1 MVTLRRNDRL
11 KVVKTTIEIPVNLA
25 LEIFSETGDLPIGKY
40 PAPEEL
46 AQIIAQVLNVGDE
59 TKSFPSLEAVAN
71 SRVMVR
77 NEKVDIER
85 PHIPKNT
92 SPTWITKDHTRAR
105 YNSRINLLMVKERN
119 IIRNT
124 ASTNIVQIAF

>member
-92 SPTWITKDHTRAR
+92 SPTWITKDHTRA
-105 YNSRINLLMVKERN
+105 L
-119 IIRNT
+119 
-124 ASTNIVQIAF
+124 